1 MNKVLDLSE
10 RSGNLDSRLF
20 CKLLPSAHQL
30 LLLFFGQR
38 LENILIF
45 QIHQR
50 YIFDRNFKSCA
61 SSQFVHKSL
70 KSALLSVKQFVSANP
85 YVIS

>member
-50 YIFDRNFKSCA
+50 YIFDRNFKKLCIEPVCP
-61 SSQFVHKSL
+61 QII